1 MSGRLHQS
9 RPSDQSFAGNIRQ
22 LFDLKQIRGG
32 AQTGVPPYT
41 SDIGI
46 VLGVRME

>member
-9 RPSDQSFAGNIRQ
+9 GRPDQSCAGNIRQ
-22 LFDLKQIRGG
+22 LFDLEQIRGG

-41 SDIGI
+41 SVIGI
-46 VLGVRME
+46 VLGAGME